1 MALPVTDQLITQMM
15 TENVR
20 TSPTTPMEGN
30 VSRPLI
36 VSDLLGAMKD
46 INFSQLMGEN
56 GSKSGNPSKESTPM
70 ITGLMKESVK
80 VPETPLEQEQKVKEP
95 VVATGGPAQSAEEI
109 ETAVEDMSP
118 ENIDVPTPMSD
129 AMASNTMAPLG
140 TLTDQNTGLM
150 SNATQQIA

>member
-20 TSPTTPMEGN
+20 TTPTTPMEGN

-36 VSDLLGAMKD
+36 VSDLLSAMKD
-46 INFSQLMGEN
+46 VNFSQLMTEYGN
-56 GSKSGNPSKESTPM
+56 ISGTPSKETTPM

-80 VPETPLEQEQKVKEP
+80 VPETPLKQEQKV
-95 VVATGGPAQSAEEI
+95 ATGKPAQTPQQI
-109 ETAVEDMSP
+109 NKAVENMAP
-118 ENIDVPTPMSD
+118 ENVSVPTPMTD

-140 TLTDQNTGLM
+140 TLTEQNGGLM
-150 SNATQQIA
+150 SNTTQQIA

>member
-36 VSDLLGAMKD
+36 VSDLLSAMKD
-46 INFSQLMGEN
+46 VNFSQLMGEY
-56 GSKSGNPSKESTPM
+56 GSISGNPSKESTPM
-70 ITGLMKESVK
+70 ITGLMKESAQ

-95 VVATGGPAQSAEEI
+95 VVATGGPAQSVEEI

-129 AMASNTMAPLG
+129 AIASNTMAPLG

-150 SNATQQIA
+150 SNTA

>member
-1 MALPVTDQLITQMM
+1 MALPVTDQLITQLQ
-15 TENVR
+15 TESVK
-20 TSPTTPMEGN
+20 TPPTMAMEGN

-36 VSDLLGAMKD
+36 IKDLLSAMKD
-46 INFSQLMGEN
+46 VNFSQLVGEY
-56 GSKSGNPSKESTPM
+56 GSISGNPSKESTPM

-95 VVATGGPAQSAEEI
+95 VVATGGPAQSVEEI

-129 AMASNTMAPLG
+129 AIASNTMAPLG

-150 SNATQQIA
+150 SNTA

>member
-20 TSPTTPMEGN
+20 TTPTTPMEGN

-36 VSDLLGAMKD
+36 VSDLLSAMKD
-46 INFSQLMGEN
+46 VNFSQLMTEYGN
-56 GSKSGNPSKESTPM
+56 MSGNPSKESTPM

-80 VPETPLEQEQKVKEP
+80 VPETPLEQEKKIKEP
-95 VVATGGPAQSAEEI
+95 AVATGGPAQSAEEMDM
-109 ETAVEDMSP
+109 AVEDMAP
-118 ENIDVPTPMSD
+118 ENVSVPTPMSD
-129 AMASNTMAPLG
+129 ALANNTMAPLG

-150 SNATQQIA
+150 SNTA

>member
-20 TSPTTPMEGN
+20 TTPTTPMEGN

-36 VSDLLGAMKD
+36 VSDLLSAMKD
-46 INFSQLMGEN
+46 VNFSQLMTEYGN
-56 GSKSGNPSKESTPM
+56 MSGNPSKESTPM

-80 VPETPLEQEQKVKEP
+80 VPETPLEQEKKIKEP
-95 VVATGGPAQSAEEI
+95 AVATGGPAQSAEEI
-109 ETAVEDMSP
+109 DMAVDDMAP
-118 ENIDVPTPMSD
+118 ENVSVPTPMSD
-129 AMASNTMAPLG
+129 ALANNTMAPLG

-150 SNATQQIA
+150 SNTA

>member
-36 VSDLLGAMKD
+36 VSDLLSAMKD
-46 INFSQLMGEN
+46 VNFSQLMGEY
-56 GSKSGNPSKESTPM
+56 GSISGNPSKESTPM

-95 VVATGGPAQSAEEI
+95 VVATGGPAQSTEEI
-109 ETAVEDMSP
+109 DMAVEDMSP

-129 AMASNTMAPLG
+129 AMANNTMAPLG

-150 SNATQQIA
+150 SNTA

>member
-1 MALPVTDQLITQMM
+1 MSSPVTDQLITQLQ
-15 TENVR
+15 TESVGIP
-20 TSPTTPMEGN
+20 PTMAMEGN
-30 VSRPLI
+30 VSRGL
-36 VSDLLGAMKD
+36 VANDLSVALGD
-46 INFSQLMGEN
+46 RTFSQLLQEYGN
-56 GSKSGNPSKESTPM
+56 ISGNPSKESTPM

-95 VVATGGPAQSAEEI
+95 VVATGGPAQTVEEI

-150 SNATQQIA
+150 SNTA

>member
-15 TENVR
+15 TENVN
-20 TSPTTPMEGN
+20 TAPTTPMEGN

-36 VSDLLGAMKD
+36 ANDLVVALGDKT
-46 INFSQLMGEN
+46 FSQLLQEY
-56 GSKSGNPSKESTPM
+56 GSMSGSPSKESTPM
-70 ITGLMKESVK
+70 ISGLMKESAQ
-80 VPETPLEQEQKVKEP
+80 VPETPLKKEQK
-95 VVATGGPAQSAEEI
+95 VATGGPAQTVEEI
-109 ETAVEDMSP
+109 DTAVEDMSP
-118 ENIDVPTPMSD
+118 ENINVPTPMSD

>member
-20 TSPTTPMEGN
+20 TTPTTPMEGN

-36 VSDLLGAMKD
+36 VSDLLNAMKD
-46 INFSQLMGEN
+46 VNFSQLMTEYGN
-56 GSKSGNPSKESTPM
+56 MSGNPSKESTPM
-70 ITGLMKESVK
+70 ITGLMKESAK

-95 VVATGGPAQSAEEI
+95 TVATGGPAQSAEEI
-109 ETAVEDMSP
+109 DMAVEDMAP
-118 ENIDVPTPMSD
+118 ENVSVPTPMSD
-129 AMASNTMAPLG
+129 ALANNTMAPLG

-150 SNATQQIA
+150 SNIT

>member
-20 TSPTTPMEGN
+20 TTPTTPMEGN

-36 VSDLLGAMKD
+36 VSDLLSAMKD
-46 INFSQLMGEN
+46 VNFSQLMTEYGN
-56 GSKSGNPSKESTPM
+56 MSGNPSKESTPM

-80 VPETPLEQEQKVKEP
+80 VPETPLEQEQKIEEP
-95 VVATGGPAQSAEEI
+95 AVATGGPAQSAEEI
-109 ETAVEDMSP
+109 DMAVEDMAP
-118 ENIDVPTPMSD
+118 ENVSVPTPMSD
-129 AMASNTMAPLG
+129 ALANNTMAPLG

-150 SNATQQIA
+150 SNTA